1 MAGYRSILLF
11 KSLERL
17 HPSGT
22 HSLGSAQ
29 FIACKVVAIANL
41 LLNRALNVA
50 KGELW
55 IAPTRPGERMK
66 QEPKPVSIRC
76 EPCRIEPRGIVCSLC
91 GGRDYVEFLREY
103 RVDALLRNPTALHN
117 PMRRAGS
124 PQHGRYFRCSAQ
136 CGAYGA
142 PWRDAISASGALNR
156 PRRRLGGRTASIASS
171 FSDGSTRR

>member
-1 MAGYRSILLF
+1 MAGYRSILRF
-11 KSLERL
+11 KPLEGL
-17 HPSGT
+17 HLAGT

-29 FIACKVVAIANL
+29 FIPSKVVALANL
-41 LLNRALNVA
+41 LLDGALNVA

-103 RVDALLRNPTALHN
+103 RLDALLRELTAPHN

-124 PQHGRYFRCSAQ
+124 PQHGLFFRRSAQ
-136 CGAYGA
+136 
-142 PWRDAISASGALNR
+142 
-156 PRRRLGGRTASIASS
+156 GGV
-171 FSDGSTRR
+171 